1 MTCLQPVARGWRVKS
16 RKKGQSL
23 VEYALILGLA
33 SIVALASLEALGD
46 TGRGL
51 LELVHTAAVGG
62 GDPANGCTGMNCGS
76 GTSCALTCR
85 CTPNRPHCHNASC
98 N

>member
-1 MTCLQPVARGWRVKS
+1 MQS

-33 SIVALASLEALGD
+33 SIVALASLQSLGD

-51 LELVHTAAVGG
+51 LELVHTAAAGG
-62 GDPANGCTGMNCGS
+62 NPANGCTGMVCGS

-85 CTPNRPHCHNASC
+85 CTPNRPHCHNTSC